1 MRGTLAAAVVTAS
14 IMMPA
19 SAMAQPAIDTE
30 LAPGGQLRFGLNG
43 ANSTIVTRNADGS
56 VGGVAPELGRFMA
69 PRLGASF
76 VPVLYATSAAYTDS
90 MEKLAEWDICVTGRN
105 PRADAKF
112 DYSPDVIA
120 VEYVLLAAPGKAF
133 AGVPE
138 VDRAGVTIAVARNA
152 SADVFLSRSL
162 KSAQLLR
169 AAGGVEDV
177 VGVLRD
183 GKADLFATGTGIALD
198 AAARLPGSKIVGVF
212 HKVSFAVAIPKG
224 RSAAAQSRLT
234 ALVNEAKAAGVVT
247 RAIEQAG
254 LKGVHVP

>member
-1 MRGTLAAAVVTAS
+1 MGTKLSAALIAAIVMV
-14 IMMPA
+14 PA
-19 SAMAQPAIDTE
+19 PAMAQSAIDTE

-43 ANSTIVTRNADGS
+43 ANSTIVTRNADGG
-56 VGGVAPELGRFMA
+56 VGGVAPELGRFIA

-90 MEKLAEWDICVTGRN
+90 MEKLAAWDICVTGRN

-133 AGVPE
+133 ADVSE

-162 KSAQLLR
+162 KSAELLR
-169 AAGGVEDV
+169 AVGGADNVVEL
-177 VGVLRD
+177 LRD

-198 AAARLPGSKIVGVF
+198 AAARLPGSRIVGVF
-212 HKVSFAVAIPKG
+212 HKVSFALAVPKG
-224 RSAAAQSRLT
+224 RSTAALGRLT
-234 ALVNEAKAAGVVT
+234 VLVNEAKTAGVVA

>member
-1 MRGTLAAAVVTAS
+1 MGAKFSAALIAAIVVV
-14 IMMPA
+14 PA
-19 SAMAQPAIDTE
+19 PAMAQSAIDAE
-30 LAPGGQLRFGLNG
+30 LAPGSKLRFGLNG

-105 PRADAKF
+105 PRADMKF

-133 AGVPE
+133 SDVRE
-138 VDRAGVTIAVARNA
+138 VDRADVTIAVARNA

-169 AAGGVEDV
+169 GAGGVDNV
-177 VGVLRD
+177 VELLRD

-212 HKVSFAVAIPKG
+212 HKVSFAVAVPKG

-234 ALVNEAKAAGVVT
+234 ALVNEAKAAGVVA

>member
-1 MRGTLAAAVVTAS
+1 MRRTLAAAVVTAM

-19 SAMAQPAIDTE
+19 GAMAQSAIDAE

-43 ANSTIVTRNADGS
+43 ANSTIVTRIADGS
-56 VGGVAPELGRFMA
+56 VGGVAPELGRFIA

-120 VEYVLLAAPGKAF
+120 VEYVLLAAPGKTF
-133 AGVPE
+133 ADVRE

-162 KSAQLLR
+162 KSAELLR
-169 AAGGVEDV
+169 TAGGVDNV
-177 VGVLRD
+177 VELLRD

-224 RSAAAQSRLT
+224 RSTAAQGRLT
-234 ALVNEAKAAGVVT
+234 ALVNEAKAAGVVS

>member
-1 MRGTLAAAVVTAS
+1 MGTKLSAALIAAMV
-14 IMMPA
+14 PA
-19 SAMAQPAIDTE
+19 PAMAQSAIDTE

-43 ANSTIVTRNADGS
+43 ANSTIVTRNADG
-56 VGGVAPELGRFMA
+56 GVAPELGRFIA

-133 AGVPE
+133 ADVRE

-162 KSAQLLR
+162 KSAALLR
-169 AAGGVEDV
+169 AAGGVDNVIEL
-177 VGVLRD
+177 LRD

-198 AAARLPGSKIVGVF
+198 AAARLPGSRIVGVF
-212 HKVSFAVAIPKG
+212 HKVSFAVAVPKG
-224 RSAAAQSRLT
+224 RSAAALGRLT
-234 ALVNEAKAAGVVT
+234 ILVNEAKAAGIVA

>member
-1 MRGTLAAAVVTAS
+1 MGRTLSAALVAAIVV
-14 IMMPA
+14 MPIPT
-19 SAMAQPAIDTE
+19 MAQSAIDAE
-30 LAPGGQLRFGLNG
+30 LAPGGKLRFGLNG
-43 ANSTIVTRNADGS
+43 ANSTIVTRNADSS
-56 VGGVAPELGRFMA
+56 VGGVAPELGRFLA

-76 VPVLYATSAAYTDS
+76 VPMLYATSAAYTDS

-120 VEYVLLAAPGKAF
+120 VEYVLLAAPGKVF

-169 AAGGVEDV
+169 AAGGVDNV
-177 VGVLRD
+177 VELLRD

-224 RSAAAQSRLT
+224 RSAAAQSRLAT
-234 ALVNEAKAAGVVT
+234 LVNEAKAAGVVT

>member
-1 MRGTLAAAVVTAS
+1 MGKTLSAAFVAAIVV
-14 IMMPA
+14 MPIPT
-19 SAMAQPAIDTE
+19 MAQSAIDAE
-30 LAPGGQLRFGLNG
+30 LAPGGKLRFGLNG
-43 ANSTIVTRNADGS
+43 ANSTIVTRNADGG
-56 VGGVAPELGRFMA
+56 VGGVAPELGRFLA

-105 PRADAKF
+105 PRADTKF

-169 AAGGVEDV
+169 AAGGVDDV

-254 LKGVHVP
+254 LKGVHAP

>member
-1 MRGTLAAAVVTAS
+1 MGTKLSAALIAAIVMV
-14 IMMPA
+14 PA
-19 SAMAQPAIDTE
+19 PAMAQSAIDTE

-69 PRLGASF
+69 PRLGAAF

-105 PRADAKF
+105 PRADTKF

-120 VEYVLLAAPGKAF
+120 VEYVLLAAPGRAF
-133 AGVPE
+133 ADVGE

-162 KSAQLLR
+162 KSAELLR
-169 AAGGVEDV
+169 AAGGVDNV
-177 VGVLRD
+177 VELLRD

-198 AAARLPGSKIVGVF
+198 AAARLPGSKIIGVF
-212 HKVSFAVAIPKG
+212 HKVSFAVAVPKG
-224 RSAAAQSRLT
+224 RSAAARSRLA

>member
-1 MRGTLAAAVVTAS
+1 
-14 IMMPA
+14 
-19 SAMAQPAIDTE
+19 
-30 LAPGGQLRFGLNG
+30 
-43 ANSTIVTRNADGS
+43 
-56 VGGVAPELGRFMA
+56 
-69 PRLGASF
+69 
-76 VPVLYATSAAYTDS
+76 VLYATSAAYTDS

-105 PRADAKF
+105 PRADTKF

-120 VEYVLLAAPGKAF
+120 VEYVLLAAPGRAF
-133 AGVPE
+133 ADVGE

-162 KSAQLLR
+162 KSAELLR
-169 AAGGVEDV
+169 AAGGVDNV
-177 VGVLRD
+177 VELLRD

-198 AAARLPGSKIVGVF
+198 AAARLPGSKIIGVF
-212 HKVSFAVAIPKG
+212 HKVSFAVAVPKG
-224 RSAAAQSRLT
+224 RSAAARSRLA